1 MKIEKLCNFYAS
13 KYHLSM
19 ILLEYLKEK
28 NNKKA
33 NVITFFQ
40 DEIEDEINVLVDK
53 YKYNVDI
60 IKEIDF
66 KITKNIYDK
75 EINLE
80 KNNIFIVEGSL
91 EYISEANEYILE
103 NLPKLTKAKIINC
116 YNFSHQKLYMKEIIN
131 KSDKILF
138 TSGEKVID

>member
-28 NNKKA
+28 NNKKV

-53 YKYNVDI
+53 YKYNVDN

-91 EYISEANEYILE
+91 EYISEANEYIFE

>member
-1 MKIEKLCNFYAS
+1 MKVERLCNFYAS

-19 ILLEYLKEK
+19 ILLEFLKEK
-28 NNKKA
+28 NNRKM
-33 NVITFFQ
+33 NVVTFFQ

-53 YKYNVDI
+53 YKYNVDN
-60 IKEIDF
+60 IKKINF
-66 KITKNIYDK
+66 KVAENIYNK
-75 EINLE
+75 EINFA
-80 KNNIFIVEGSL
+80 KNNIFIVEGNL
-91 EYISEANEYILE
+91 DYINDANEYILE

-138 TSGEKVID
+138 TSGEKIID

>member
-28 NNKKA
+28 NNKKVK
-33 NVITFFQ
+33 VITFFQ
-40 DEIEDEINVLVDK
+40 DEIEDEIKILIDK
-53 YKYNVDI
+53 YKYDI
-60 IKEIDF
+60 NNIEEIDF

-75 EINLE
+75 EINFS
-80 KNNIFIVEGSL
+80 KNNIFIVEGDL
-91 EYISEANEYILE
+91 NYINDANEYILD
-103 NLPKLTKAKIINC
+103 NLKKMTNAKIINC

-138 TSGEKVID
+138 TSGEKIID

>member
-28 NNKKA
+28 NNKKVK
-33 NVITFFQ
+33 VIPFFQ
-40 DEIEDEINVLVDK
+40 DEIEDEIKILIDK
-53 YKYNVDI
+53 YKYDI
-60 IKEIDF
+60 NNIEEIDF

-75 EINLE
+75 EINLS
-80 KNNIFIVEGSL
+80 KNNIFIVEGDL
-91 EYISEANEYILE
+91 NYINDANEYILD
-103 NLPKLTKAKIINC
+103 NLKKMTNAKIINC

-138 TSGEKVID
+138 TSGEKIID

>member
-1 MKIEKLCNFYAS
+1 MKVERLCNFYAS

-28 NNKKA
+28 NNRKM

-53 YKYNVDI
+53 YKYNGDN
-60 IKEIDF
+60 IKNINF
-66 KITKNIYDK
+66 KVTENIYDK
-75 EINLE
+75 DINKT
-80 KNNIFIVEGSL
+80 KNNIFIIEGNL
-91 EYISEANEYILE
+91 DYINEANEYILE
-103 NLPKLTKAKIINC
+103 NLPKLSKAKIVNC
-116 YNFSHQKLYMKEIIN
+116 YNFAHQKLYMKELIE

-138 TSGEKVID
+138 TSGEKIID

>member
-28 NNKKA
+28 NNKKV

-53 YKYNVDI
+53 YKYNVDN

-80 KNNIFIVEGSL
+80 KNNIFIVEGNL
-91 EYISEANEYILE
+91 EYISEANEYIFE